1 MDFLFLPD
9 KARQTVLAQENGNE
23 PLCSIR
29 GSGAFNSKPGESYL
43 LVYADKVYLLERG
56 FGGGDYNFDIMDFS
70 SIKDISLQKEHFSLL
85 LKLIYGDEEFCIKLS
100 CAEEDNAGT
109 LLKVAGEYAP
119 EAAVPATE
127 MNDPGELS
135 LTGKLIVGMVYIA
148 AGDGEVS
155 ELEQRAMLKVC
166 SGNTQLYNAAVD
178 YYHNHD
184 FQQFLDGLSLDSQ
197 QSLCFYANMLETAMT
212 DGVLKSEEQQMLR
225 DFGRHM
231 NIDADAIAKIWDVL
245 LIKNQL
251 SVLE

>member
-9 KARQTVLAQENGNE
+9 KVRQTVLAQENGNE

-56 FGGGDYNFDIMDFS
+56 FGGGDYNFNIVNFS
-70 SIKDISLQKEHFSLL
+70 GIEDISLFKEHFSLS
-85 LKLIYGDEEFCIKLS
+85 LKLLCGDGEFRVKLS
-100 CAEEDNAGT
+100 CAEEDNAGK
-109 LLKVAGEYAP
+109 LLKMAGEYAP
-119 EAAVPATE
+119 EVEAHAAEA
-127 MNDPGELS
+127 NDAGELS
-135 LTGKLIVGMVYIA
+135 LTGKLIAGMVYIA

-155 ELEQRAMLKVC
+155 ELEQRTMLKAC
-166 SGNTQLYNAAVD
+166 SGNTQLFNAAVD

-184 FQQFLDGLSLDSQ
+184 FQQFMDGLSLDSQ
-197 QSLCFYANMLETAMT
+197 QLLCFYANMLETAMT

-225 DFGRHM
+225 NFVEYM
-231 NIDADAIAKIWDVL
+231 NIDADAITKVWDVL